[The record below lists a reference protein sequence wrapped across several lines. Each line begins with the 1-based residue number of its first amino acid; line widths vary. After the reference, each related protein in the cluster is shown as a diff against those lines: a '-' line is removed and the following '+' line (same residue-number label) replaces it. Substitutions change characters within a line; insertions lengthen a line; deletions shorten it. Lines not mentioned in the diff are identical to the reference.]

1 MAISPNQLDV
11 NIPIT
16 HGSVIAPYDP
26 YSSGFDPN
34 ALTISGHSMLGSTF
48 IGPEEF
54 IKGEMVHAQ
63 VVVKDFQIAGMM
75 MDPDNF
81 KQEMKIKLALEIAEK
96 LLENKLV
103 EFTKQEDLH
112 TNETT
117 FRARAYLVRDDKV
130 RVLRK
135 ELK

>member
-11 NIPIT
+11 NIPVI
-16 HGSVIAPYDP
+16 HGSVGSPYDP

-34 ALTISGHSMLGSTF
+34 ALTISGHSMLGSF
-48 IGPEEF
+48 IDPEDF
-54 IKGEMVHAQ
+54 IKGEMVTAQ
-63 VVVKDFQIAGMM
+63 EVVSALQITEMM
-75 MDPDNF
+75 MDADNF
-81 KQEMKIKLALEIAEK
+81 KQEMKKKLALKIAEK

-112 TNETT
+112 TDEIT
-117 FRARAYLVRDDKV
+117 FRVRAYLVRDDKV
-130 RVLRK
+130 RTLRK

>member
-1 MAISPNQLDV
+1 MTISPNQFDSTV
-11 NIPIT
+11 PIN
-16 HGSVIAPYDP
+16 PYDP
-26 YSSGFDPN
+26 YTSLLDSN
-34 ALTISGHSMLGSTF
+34 QNSLTISGLNTTFLGS
-48 IGPEEF
+48 EEF

-63 VVVKDFQIAGMM
+63 VVVKDFEITQMM
-75 MDPDNF
+75 IDPDNF

-112 TNETT
+112 TQETT
-117 FRARAYLVRDDKV
+117 FRARAYLVKDDKV
-130 RVLRK
+130 RILRK